1 MYVHIILMINDTR
14 RARTARSS
22 GIEATCAVRE
32 MRRREL
38 GRTERN
44 CAALRC
50 TKRKERRRVVR
61 WAGVGTI
68 RQRVPPRYRAENHGQ
83 IKHGDSVAVYGE
95 SRRLLALWRR
105 VPVHERDFLTAERA
119 CAIVN

>member
-1 MYVHIILMINDTR
+1 MYINDKLYEESAD
-14 RARTARSS
+14 RAIQRDRSN
-22 GIEATCAVRE
+22 VRE

-38 GRTERN
+38 RGTERN

-50 TKRKERRRVVR
+50 AKYKERRVAR
-61 WAGVGTI
+61 WAEVGTI
-68 RQRVPPRYRAENHGQ
+68 RQHVPPRYRAENHGQ

-95 SRRLLALWRR
+95 SKRLLAPWRR
-105 VPVHERDFLTAERA
+105 VPVHERDFLTAERT